1 MFHVKRRFR
10 KMWISFNHFASKLTY
25 CQPIDK
31 IDLRKLT
38 YKKVFMASD
47 LNYIKYVVE
56 QIDLPDI
63 SFKKMFGEYMVYLKP
78 CPFYLFATTVFLLR
92 F

>member
-1 MFHVKRRFR
+1 
-10 KMWISFNHFASKLTY
+10 
-25 CQPIDK
+25 
-31 IDLRKLT
+31 
-38 YKKVFMASD
+38 MATD

-56 QIDLPDI
+56 QIDLPEI
-63 SFKKMFGEYMVYLKP
+63 SFKKMSGEYMVYYKA

>member
-1 MFHVKRRFR
+1 
-10 KMWISFNHFASKLTY
+10 
-25 CQPIDK
+25 
-31 IDLRKLT
+31 
-38 YKKVFMASD
+38 MATD

-63 SFKKMFGEYMVYLKP
+63 SFKKMFGEYMIYYKAV
-78 CPFYLFATTVFLLR
+78 PFYLFATTVFLSR

>member
-1 MFHVKRRFR
+1 M
-10 KMWISFNHFASKLTY
+10 
-25 CQPIDK
+25 
-31 IDLRKLT
+31 
-38 YKKVFMASD
+38 VFMATD

-63 SFKKMFGEYMVYLKP
+63 SFKKMFGDYMVIIKL